1 MKDKV
6 SQGNSEYCVILKIS
20 LMLLQLYKQLH
31 SSIAH
36 TDFIISVYKIQK
48 STAIKCSDSQ
58 KFAQTTQLPAAFWL
72 LKCQEFPLVQFT
84 YRSLTDAMPRLL
96 ILETCFKLSFSNVNH
111 QTLVQQ
117 SANVQVVQ
125 VFRQHNQLVYY
136 IMVLYSYVQLHGI
149 APNTTTLIII
159 QGTNQLYMTVH
170 LQASTVVL
178 NW

>member
-1 MKDKV
+1 MHTSDQVCTKYDSHGRKKKDKV

-96 ILETCFKLSFSNVNH
+96 ILGCIETCFKLSFRNVNH
-111 QTLVQQ
+111 QTLAQQ

-125 VFRQHNQLVYY
+125 VFRQHIV
-136 IMVLYSYVQLHGI
+136 VLYSYVQLGQ
-149 APNTTTLIII
+149 LQI
-159 QGTNQLYMTVH
+159 QLP
-170 LQASTVVL
+170 
-178 NW
+178 